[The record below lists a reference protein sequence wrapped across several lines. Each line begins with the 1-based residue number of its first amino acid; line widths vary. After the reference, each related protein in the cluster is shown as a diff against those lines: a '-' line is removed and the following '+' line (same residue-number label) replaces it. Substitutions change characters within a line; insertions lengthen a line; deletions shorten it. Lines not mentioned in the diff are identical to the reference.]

1 MRSIK
6 NSIRAGVYA
15 PVSDNVWGKLYYGA
29 RGIVNEDAW
38 NYIHN
43 STNHMTGNNTIYRNI
58 KRFAEKEL

>member
-38 NYIHN
+38 RYVHT
-43 STNHMTGNNTIYRNI
+43 STNHMTNSNNIYQNI